1 MWLARNKSMT
11 RLEGTAALAGRGPRN
26 HLKVRVVE

>member
-1 MWLARNKSMT
+1 MWLARNNSMT
-11 RLEGTAALAGRGPRN
+11 RLEGMAALTGRRPRN

>member
-1 MWLARNKSMT
+1 MSLARNKSMT
-11 RLEGTAALAGRGPRN
+11 RLEGMAALTGRRPRN